1 MKKICFM
8 AVGNAKNI
16 NADILTA
23 HITECGELGEGV
35 HDSQKD
41 AEAEA
46 QQYISPSK
54 VYKVTL
60 IFEEVSE
67 C

>member
-8 AVGNAKNI
+8 AVGNATNMT
-16 NADILTA
+16 ADILTQ

-35 HDSQKD
+35 HDSQQEAQ
-41 AEAEA
+41 AEAKK
-46 QQYISPSK
+46 YLSPSK

-60 IFEEVSE
+60 TFEEVSE
-67 C
+67 